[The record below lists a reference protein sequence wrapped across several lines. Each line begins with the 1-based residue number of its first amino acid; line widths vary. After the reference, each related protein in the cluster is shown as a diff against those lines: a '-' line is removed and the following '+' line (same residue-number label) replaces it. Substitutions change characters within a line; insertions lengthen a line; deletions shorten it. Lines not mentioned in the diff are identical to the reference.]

1 MRYDPAGDLC
11 GLEVVRVGDEQ
22 GHLGKGRAMLIP
34 VPERTLPDDVVRYAW
49 VLSALAMAVLTY
61 LKYLVHI
68 GEMYFFP
75 SRSPKI

>member
-1 MRYDPAGDLC
+1 MRNDPAGDPC

-34 VPERTLPDDVVRYAW
+34 KRTLPDDVVRYAW
-49 VLSALAMAVLTY
+49 VLSALAMAVLAY